1 MSEKPNASLRLWY
14 VYIVR
19 CGDGS
24 LYTGITTDVTRRL
37 AMHERGKGAKYTR
50 SRGPLTLLG
59 CEIHPDRSSASRAEH
74 AIKKLS
80 ARDKRERASSMH
92 ADDLPA

>member
-1 MSEKPNASLRLWY
+1 MSDEAIAAQRLWY

-37 AMHERGKGAKYTR
+37 AMHESGKGAKYTR
-50 SRGPLTLLG
+50 ARGPLTLLG
-59 CEIHPDRSSASRAEH
+59 CEAHPDRSSASRAEY
-74 AIKKLS
+74 AIKQLS
-80 ARDKRERASSMH
+80 ASEKRIRAKTMRAVLSV
-92 ADDLPA
+92 